1 MSIRSRKL
9 FGFTSIVL
17 AIFVLAACSNSDDG
31 GSGESA
37 SASGGA
43 CTPADSPV
51 INFAAYST
59 PREVYGKIIPA
70 FQSLWKEEHDDQAV
84 IFQESYA
91 GSTTQSQNI
100 VNGYPADIV
109 ALSLDPDVQAI
120 QDAGLITH
128 DWREGTDAGMV
139 STSVAVFDVRPG
151 NPLGL
156 KDWNDLTASGVEI
169 LTPDPAQSGGA
180 RWNLVAA
187 WGAALR
193 GYAGVQKDDEAGATD
208 LLNGIFANVL
218 TYDKSARDSIQNF
231 EAGNGNVAITYE
243 NEIKTANKAGLEDE
257 AVYPPSTV
265 LIENPV
271 AVVDK
276 NATDHC
282 VEDIANAFVEF
293 LHTPDVKALYSSVGF
308 LRSTDA
314 AEAKAG
320 DPANGFPEIQDLFT
334 VAELGGWD
342 ALNTKLFADDGIV
355 TTGIANAG

>member
-1 MSIRSRKL
+1 MSTRIRKL
-9 FGFTSIVL
+9 FGSTSVL
-17 AIFVLAACSNSDDG
+17 LAVLMLAACSSSDG
-31 GSGESA
+31 GSNAST
-37 SASGGA
+37 SASGN

-51 INFAAYST
+51 ISFAAYST

-70 FQSLWKEEHDDQAV
+70 FQSLWKDEHDGQSV

-100 VNGYPADIV
+100 VNGYPADVV

-128 DWREGTDAGMV
+128 DWRAGADAGMV
-139 STSVAVFDVRPG
+139 STSVAVFDVQAG

-156 KDWNDLTASGVEI
+156 KDWNDLTKPGVEV

-193 GYAGVQKDDEAGATD
+193 GYGGVQKGDEAGASA

-243 NEIKTANKAGLEDE
+243 NEVKTANEAGLDDE

-276 NATDHC
+276 NAQAHC

-293 LHTPDVKALYSSVGF
+293 LHTPDVKDLYSSVGF

-314 AEAKAG
+314 AKAQVG
-320 DPANGFPEIQDLFT
+320 DPSNGFPAIEDLFT
-334 VAELGGWD
+334 VKDLGGWS
-342 ALNTKLFADDGIV
+342 ALNDTLFSDSGIV

>member
-1 MSIRSRKL
+1 MSVRIRRLS
-9 FGFTSIVL
+9 GITSVL
-17 AIFVLAACSNSDDG
+17 VSALVLVACSTSGGGGDG
-31 GSGESA
+31 GTR
-37 SASGGA
+37 ASGDP

-51 INFAAYST
+51 ISFAAYST

-70 FQSLWKEEHDDQAV
+70 FQSMWKDEHDGQSV

-91 GSTTQSQNI
+91 GSTTQSQNV
-100 VNGYPADIV
+100 VNGYPADVV

-128 DWREGTDAGMV
+128 DWRTGPDAGMV

-151 NPLGL
+151 NPLGIE
-156 KDWNDLTASGVEI
+156 DWNDLATPGVEI

-193 GYAGVQKDDEAGATD
+193 GHAGVQKDDEAGATD
-208 LLNGIFANVL
+208 LLNGLFANVL

-231 EAGNGNVAITYE
+231 EAGNGDVAITYE
-243 NEIKTANKAGLEDE
+243 NEVKTANEAGLDDD

-271 AVVDK
+271 AVVDE
-276 NATDHC
+276 NARDHC
-282 VEDIANAFVEF
+282 VKEIANAFVDF
-293 LHTPDVKALYSSVGF
+293 LHTPDAKALYGSLGF

-314 AEAKAG
+314 AEAATG
-320 DPANGFPEIQDLFT
+320 DPASGFPAIQDLFT
-334 VAELGGWD
+334 IKDLGGWD
-342 ALNTKLFADDGIV
+342 ALNDKLFSDSGIV